1 MPASRVTL
9 KKRIGLD
16 LVFCWFLIGGVAHL
30 ARPAWFMEIVPPYVP
45 WPMLVVLVSGGFEL
59 LGAFGLLAW
68 RTRET
73 AGKGLALLTVCVT
86 PANVYMLQHHELFPQ
101 FPVWLLVVR
110 LPIQLALIV
119 CIIWSTR
126 APRWRFR

>member
-1 MPASRVTL
+1 M
-9 KKRIGLD
+9 
-16 LVFCWFLIGGVAHL
+16 
-30 ARPAWFMEIVPPYVP
+30 
-45 WPMLVVLVSGGFEL
+45 
-59 LGAFGLLAW
+59 
-68 RTRET
+68 

-86 PANVYMLQHHELFPQ
+86 PANIYMLQHHELFPQ

>member
-1 MPASRVTL
+1 M
-9 KKRIGLD
+9 
-16 LVFCWFLIGGVAHL
+16 
-30 ARPAWFMEIVPPYVP
+30 
-45 WPMLVVLVSGGFEL
+45 
-59 LGAFGLLAW
+59 
-68 RTRET
+68 

-101 FPVWLLVVR
+101 FPVWLLAVR
-110 LPIQLALIV
+110 LAIQLALIV